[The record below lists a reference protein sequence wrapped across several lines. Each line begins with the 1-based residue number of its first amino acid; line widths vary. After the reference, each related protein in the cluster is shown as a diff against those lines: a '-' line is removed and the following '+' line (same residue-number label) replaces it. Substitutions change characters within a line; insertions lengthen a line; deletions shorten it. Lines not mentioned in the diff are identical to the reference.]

1 MNSKQNNG
9 INIQHLNLFFIIF
22 TATIFVFI
30 LIISNRVNSKY
41 HAVENAIDK
50 FIVCEQNSELMKQV
64 ANELTENARLFIIT
78 QNPEYA
84 EHYLKEVYQNK
95 SFNKAF
101 EKISKVCV
109 ETDLAYQQLMIALE
123 QVQGLMTME
132 MYAIRL
138 GYRYLDDKDIPSQIK
153 EIAIRPADMA
163 LSKKQLKET
172 AINNLFGEG
181 YMIYRNRINQNSTFT
196 IEAIEQQIKDELDIN
211 ADELGEKLKHL
222 RQHYFALLIITIIIF
237 TVFGFLI
244 IRPLELFQR
253 SIKEDEKLDV
263 VGAKECRKLAESYNE
278 IYERKAQTQ
287 QTLLKKSEY
296 DALTGILNRRAF
308 DEVCAASESNRDP
321 IALLLID
328 MDNFKS
334 INDTYGHAGGDV
346 ALKQLAKLLKDTF
359 RTVDY
364 IARIGGDE
372 FAAIL
377 LNCPVPAA
385 ETIKK
390 KISKINDKLAAFEE
404 IKSLS
409 ISAGVAFSDNG
420 YSEELFKNAD
430 TALYLVKEKG
440 KRGCEVFNQNK

>member
-1 MNSKQNNG
+1 
-9 INIQHLNLFFIIF
+9 
-22 TATIFVFI
+22 
-30 LIISNRVNSKY
+30 
-41 HAVENAIDK
+41 
-50 FIVCEQNSELMKQV
+50 
-64 ANELTENARLFIIT
+64 
-78 QNPEYA
+78 
-84 EHYLKEVYQNK
+84 
-95 SFNKAF
+95 
-101 EKISKVCV
+101 
-109 ETDLAYQQLMIALE
+109 MIALE

-222 RQHYFALLIITIIIF
+222 RHHYFALLIITIILF

-253 SIKEDEKLDV
+253 SIKKDEKLDV

-308 DEVCAASESNRDP
+308 DEVCAASESNREP